1 MWVVADLNEDYI
13 AKMEDV
19 LEVYERPYDQQEP
32 VVCLDEKPITLHAD
46 VRPASPAVPGREAR
60 RDNEYERC
68 GTANVFCAV
77 EPKVGRH
84 FTFPTPDRSGF
95 EFARVA
101 VSLALAYPEAKTI
114 HLVMDN
120 LNIHRRKALAD
131 VFGAEMAA
139 QVWNRFTVH
148 YTPTHGSWLNQAEI
162 EIGLFSRQCL
172 GKRRIPSLKIL
183 RAQARA
189 WNRRANRDRVKI
201 NWKFDRKEARKK
213 FGYNNH
219 FSSGQRPRYDKYV
232 RGWAIVTVFHDYTH
246 GWSESCPVDR
256 ILDPCLK
263 KACTACCNT
272 AASSGKP
279 ASRSSSENHRRR
291 SLGRCFP
298 KATMN
303 S

>member
-19 LEVYERPYDQQEP
+19 LEVYEQPYDKQEP

-60 RDNEYERC
+60 RDNEYQRC

-77 EPKVGRH
+77 EPKAGRH

-101 VSLALAYPEAKTI
+101 VNLALAYPEAKTI

-139 QVWNRFTVH
+139 QVWSRFTVH

-183 RAQARA
+183 KAQARA

-201 NWKFDRKEARKK
+201 NWKFDRKAARTK
-213 FGYNNH
+213 FGYNSKS
-219 FSSGQRPRYDKYV
+219 FK
-232 RGWAIVTVFHDYTH
+232 
-246 GWSESCPVDR
+246 WS
-256 ILDPCLK
+256 K
-263 KACTACCNT
+263 T
-272 AASSGKP
+272 
-279 ASRSSSENHRRR
+279 
-291 SLGRCFP
+291 
-298 KATMN
+298 
-303 S
+303 